1 MTLSHRS
8 SYCGAL
14 GKAVELFAIEFPAIM
29 LSLFHNSAVLP
40 VITLSLWVSTKP
52 GIV

>member
-14 GKAVELFAIEFPAIM
+14 GKAVELFVIEFPAIM